1 MLIVPQ
7 LVQDKYWVLPNVEP
21 LSEDDFGLRTR
32 RHFLEDVVYELSE
45 RISEG
50 TANNVQQAQGR
61 RTTVTYNPIPAMND
75 IYSTLN
81 CLDYL
86 RASRIV
92 NLEEQEQEHP
102 HYPGLGAVNDFT
114 DDLVAFAYDRQRDC
128 DPVNKPYYLECLQGI
143 ANGRHSAELQEKC
156 VIAISMGENT
166 LSEIYNAYKFLAIN
180 PETKDGDEYII
191 GVYQS
196 RIEAAPL
203 QKEEAR
209 QSLFIIGQ
217 ARKSERILSVA
228 NDKAMSV
235 QEALDFLSVG
245 HDTPSDSIEAVAITM
260 VSS

>member
-1 MLIVPQ
+1 
-7 LVQDKYWVLPNVEP
+7 VLPNVEL
-21 LSEDDFGLRTR
+21 LSEDEFGLRTK
-32 RHFLEDVVYELSE
+32 RHFLEDVIYELSE

-50 TANNVQQAQGR
+50 SPNYVQQAQGR
-61 RTTVTYNPIPAMND
+61 GLTFNHNPIPAMND
-75 IYSTLN
+75 IYSTLG
-81 CLDYL
+81 CSDYL
-86 RASRIV
+86 KASRMV
-92 NLEEQEQEHP
+92 NLEEQEHEHP
-102 HYPGLGAVNDFT
+102 HYAGLGAVNDFT

-128 DPVNKPYYLECLQGI
+128 DPANRPYYLECLQGI
-143 ANGRHSAELQEKC
+143 ANGRQSAELQEKS

-166 LSEIYNAYKFLAIN
+166 LTEIDNAYKFFAIH
-180 PETKDGDEYII
+180 PDTQDGDDYII

-209 QSLFIIGQ
+209 QCLVIIGQ
-217 ARKSERILSVA
+217 ARKSKRILSVA

-235 QEALDFLSVG
+235 QEALDYLNVG

>member
-1 MLIVPQ
+1 MVPQ
-7 LVQDKYWVLPNVEP
+7 LGQDKYWVLPNIEP

-32 RHFLEDVVYELSE
+32 RHFLQDVVYELIE

-50 TANNVQQAQGR
+50 SANHVQQGQGKR
-61 RTTVTYNPIPAMND
+61 ATFTHNPIPAMND
-75 IYSTLN
+75 IYSTLG

-86 RASRIV
+86 KASRMV
-92 NLEEQEQEHP
+92 NLEEQEREHP
-102 HYPGLGAVNDFT
+102 HYAGLGAVNDFT

-128 DPVNKPYYLECLQGI
+128 DPANRPYYLECLQGI
-143 ANGRHSAELQEKC
+143 ANGRRSAELQEKS

-166 LSEIYNAYKFLAIN
+166 LTEIDNAYKFFAIN
-180 PETKDGDEYII
+180 PDTRDGDEYII

-196 RIEAAPL
+196 RIEAASL

-209 QSLFIIGQ
+209 QCLLIIGQ
-217 ARKSERILSVA
+217 ARNSERILSVA

-235 QEALDFLSVG
+235 QEALDFLNVG